1 MVSVKKTMT
10 LSYSPI
16 SAFLH
21 WQYFEKSRTT
31 MYPLS
36 KQETIITNTDRLRE
50 TSPAVAD
57 AFRNLRK
64 AQDAHGTL
72 DAKQRELC
80 MLVGFAVTR
89 NESGFRVHVNR
100 VAEAGGTVAEIE
112 QAVLLMLGTSLGLV
126 PVVEALSWVHDELR

>member
-1 MVSVKKTMT
+1 MA
-10 LSYSPI
+10 LSDSPI
-16 SAFLH
+16 SSFLH
-21 WQYFEKSRTT
+21 WHYFERNRTT

-36 KQETIITNTDRLRE
+36 KQATIVTNTDRLRE
-50 TSPAVAD
+50 TSPEVAD
-57 AFRNLRK
+57 AFRILRK
-64 AQDAHGTL
+64 AQDTHGTL

-100 VAEAGGTVAEIE
+100 VAQAGGTVAEIE

-126 PVVEALSWVHDELR
+126 PVVEALSWIHDELG